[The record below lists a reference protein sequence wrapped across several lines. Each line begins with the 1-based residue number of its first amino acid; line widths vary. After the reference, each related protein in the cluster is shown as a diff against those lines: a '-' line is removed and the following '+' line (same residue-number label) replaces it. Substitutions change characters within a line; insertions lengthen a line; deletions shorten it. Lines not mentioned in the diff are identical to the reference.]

1 MEMATLG
8 NTSLKVS
15 RLGLGLA
22 EIGEEMTLDA
32 LPQISQVLNTAL
44 DSGINFLDTAESYF
58 DSEIMVGRAVAH
70 RRDEYILATKCGHTT
85 SGYSDQPW
93 AAQTIE
99 NNIDRSL
106 TRLKTDRVD
115 LLQLHSC
122 DVATLERGE
131 AINALLKAKQEGKT
145 RSWATAEIMKRH
157 CGP

>member
-1 MEMATLG
+1 MAMATLG
-8 NTSLKVS
+8 NTGLKVS

-22 EIGEEMTLDA
+22 EIGEEMTMDD

-58 DSEIMVGRAVAH
+58 DREIMVGRAVAH

-106 TRLKTDRVD
+106 TRLKTDRAVNRLPIPAEVVQEFHRRFD
-115 LLQLHSC
+115 AVGDQWRQL
-122 DVATLERGE
+122 G
-131 AINALLKAKQEGKT
+131 
-145 RSWATAEIMKRH
+145 
-157 CGP
+157 